1 MITFTLCFGV
11 LQPKK
16 GEGDKWRKMLKFCG
30 KTKANM
36 SMVLPRVNGQQSK
49 YMQLFLIS
57 IQQNLCIFLE
67 VQQIQ
72 EWEGLYSI
80 ACEHR
85 DGWTDIAGASISTMV
100 EKTIK
105 VSALY

>member
-1 MITFTLCFGV
+1 MITFTLCFGA
-11 LQPKK
+11 LKPK
-16 GEGDKWRKMLKFCG
+16 EGGGDRRRKMLKFCG

-36 SMVLPRVNGQQSK
+36 TMVLPCVNGQQSRH
-49 YMQLFLIS
+49 MQLFLIS

-72 EWEGLYSI
+72 EWEGLCSN
-80 ACEHR
+80 ACEHC
-85 DGWTDIAGASISTMV
+85 DGWAYIAGASISTM